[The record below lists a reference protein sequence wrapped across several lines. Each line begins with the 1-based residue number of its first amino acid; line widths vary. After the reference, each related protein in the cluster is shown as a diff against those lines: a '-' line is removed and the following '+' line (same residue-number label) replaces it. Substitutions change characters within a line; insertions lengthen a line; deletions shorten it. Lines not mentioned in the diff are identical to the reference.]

1 MRTRGEAAAHGFADA
16 ITTCDREAALAVCH
30 PDIEFVSML
39 EIGGRSYRGHAG
51 IHEYFRD
58 IESAWA
64 EWHVGVEL
72 VAEGADGRV
81 AIVMTMRARGKES
94 GLELTDRMAHIW
106 TLRDGRLLRNA
117 FHREPEA
124 ALRELGLSPGA

>member
-1 MRTRGEAAAHGFADA
+1 MPTTGEAAAHGFADA
-16 ITTCDREAALAVCH
+16 ITNCDREAALTLCH

-72 VAEGADGRV
+72 VAAGPDGRV

-106 TLRDGRLLRNA
+106 TLRDGRLLRNE
-117 FHREPEA
+117 FYREPAE
-124 ALRELGLSPGA
+124 ALRELGLDPR